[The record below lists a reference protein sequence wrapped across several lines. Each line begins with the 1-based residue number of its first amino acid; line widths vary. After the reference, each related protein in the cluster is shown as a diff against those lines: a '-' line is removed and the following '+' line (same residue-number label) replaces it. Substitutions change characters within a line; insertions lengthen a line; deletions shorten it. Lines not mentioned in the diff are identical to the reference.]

1 MGVGDSENHR
11 GSICSDKPRAL
22 QEDGRKKKKTCSS
35 FKEKSY
41 KPESGEEGAP

>member
-22 QEDGRKKKKTCSS
+22 QEDGRKNKKNYSS

-41 KPESGEEGAP
+41 KPESREEGAP